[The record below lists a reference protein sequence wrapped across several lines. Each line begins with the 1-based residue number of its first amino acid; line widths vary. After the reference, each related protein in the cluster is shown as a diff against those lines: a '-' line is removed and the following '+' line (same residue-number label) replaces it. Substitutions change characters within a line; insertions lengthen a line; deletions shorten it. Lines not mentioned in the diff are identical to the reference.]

1 MQELISEP
9 KYDFSISAEQL
20 AKAKQQ
26 VDQKL
31 LNETLFIIPNNDGEA
46 VRAGAILEA
55 LEAPHFQ
62 QSAQGWGATLANE
75 PLDQAKLSGVKRVVV
90 FEIPGLEVEEKLR
103 KQGLEVVVVDHHA
116 YKDIDRRRQE
126 SSLEQLM
133 SLINW
138 PMSRVD
144 EALAVNDRGYIPGLK
159 KMGLSEDEI
168 REIRSYDLLSQGKS
182 KNEIMKETEKSRAL
196 IPSLPQKNGIYI
208 LKKVSVDE
216 GILKQELAIKSKD
229 GLSSALEINDSK
241 VGFTGNPGITKKLLN
256 YNFEELGYDPGS
268 FAKYGGG
275 DPEASMFFGFKP
287 TKPPVGETELLPKK
301 VLEKI
306 ENLIFGEPARVSAIG
321 TVFDSEVKAA
331 GMLPRGSAIVTSS
344 GDLSN
349 KGIKHIIHAAT
360 GSMTRGGPKFDP
372 TEKGV
377 IDAVQNSLDL
387 ARQHGDKRVA
397 VPFIGGKIFV
407 DRIGVSPQALADRI
421 VETAIKNRGD
431 LELRFVTFGDEDT
444 QLFNNSLA
452 KYGASLNATQATV
465 VSGSITDYSLHGASA
480 IINAANMEVQF
491 GGGLSGVIGR
501 ATGMSDKIDKESQ
514 EAIKNFYK

>member
-1 MQELISEP
+1 
-9 KYDFSISAEQL
+9 
-20 AKAKQQ
+20 
-26 VDQKL
+26 
-31 LNETLFIIPNNDGEA
+31 
-46 VRAGAILEA
+46 
-55 LEAPHFQ
+55 
-62 QSAQGWGATLANE
+62 
-75 PLDQAKLSGVKRVVV
+75 
-90 FEIPGLEVEEKLR
+90 
-103 KQGLEVVVVDHHA
+103 
-116 YKDIDRRRQE
+116 
-126 SSLEQLM
+126 
-133 SLINW
+133 
-138 PMSRVD
+138 
-144 EALAVNDRGYIPGLK
+144 
-159 KMGLSEDEI
+159 
-168 REIRSYDLLSQGKS
+168 
-182 KNEIMKETEKSRAL
+182 MKETEKSRAL